1 MQVWDG
7 VSEFVAVAEAESFT
21 AASKQLNISTAQV
34 SRQISAL
41 EERLKIKL
49 LYRTTRKVSLT
60 ESGAVYYQHCRHIL
74 DSLSEAEQVV
84 TNLHDRLSGKIRI
97 TAPVTYGEEVI
108 TPIINDFLVKY
119 PEIEIT
125 LDLSN
130 QRADLLDD
138 GYDLAIRL
146 GQLADSRF
154 IALKLAS
161 RHLYVCASPAYIEQY
176 GIPNLPNEL
185 SQHNCLIGTADR
197 WHFQNKGKVN
207 QVNVSGSLRCNSGY
221 GLVDAALKGIGLVQ
235 LPNYYVQRHIKAGK
249 LIPMLQKFQEAD
261 EGIWAIY
268 PDKRYPPFKIKA
280 LINFILDRLDT
291 QLD

>member
-1 MQVWDG
+1 MQIWDG
-7 VSEFVAVAEAESFT
+7 ISEFVAVSETESFT
-21 AASKQLNISTAQV
+21 LAAKQLAISTAQV
-34 SRQISAL
+34 SRQVSAL

-60 ESGAVYYQHCRHIL
+60 ESGAVYYEHCRHIL
-74 DSLSEAEQVV
+74 DGLSEAEQII
-84 TNLHDRLSGKIRI
+84 TNLHDKLHGKIRI

-108 TPIINDFLVKY
+108 TPIINDFLLKY

-146 GQLADSRF
+146 GQLEDSRF
-154 IALKLAS
+154 IARKLAS
-161 RHLYVCASPAYIEQY
+161 RQLYICASPAYIERH

-185 SQHNCLIGTADR
+185 NRHNCLIGTADR
-197 WHFQNKGKVN
+197 WHLQIKGKTTQIN
-207 QVNVSGSLRCNSGY
+207 IKGNLRCNSGY

-235 LPNYYVQRHIKAGK
+235 LPNYYVQSHIQSGR
-249 LIPMLQKFQEAD
+249 LIPILEKFQEAD
-261 EGIWAIY
+261 EGIWAVY

-280 LINFILDRLDT
+280 LINFLLERLEN
-291 QLD
+291 

>member
-1 MQVWDG
+1 MQIWDG
-7 VSEFVAVAEAESFT
+7 VSEFVAVSETESFT
-21 AASKQLNISTAQV
+21 MAAKQLGISTAQV
-34 SRQISAL
+34 SRQVSAL

-74 DSLSEAEQVV
+74 DSLSEAEQII
-84 TNLHDRLSGKIRI
+84 TNLHDKLHGKIRI

-108 TPIINDFLVKY
+108 TPIINDFLFKY
-119 PEIEIT
+119 PEIEIS

-146 GQLADSRF
+146 GQLKDSRF
-154 IALKLAS
+154 IARKLAP
-161 RHLYVCASPAYIEQY
+161 RYLYVCASPAYIERH
-176 GIPNLPNEL
+176 GMPNLLNEL
-185 SQHNCLIGTADR
+185 AQHNCLIGTADR
-197 WHFQNKGKVN
+197 WHFQNKAKAI
-207 QVNVSGSLRCNSGY
+207 QINVSGSLRCNSGY

-235 LPNYYVQRHIKAGK
+235 LPNFYVQTYIDNGQ
-249 LIPMLQKFQEAD
+249 LIPILQSFQQAD
-261 EGIWAIY
+261 EGIWAVY

-280 LINFILDRLDT
+280 LINFILDNLDN
-291 QLD
+291 